1 MLNVQTDHL
10 ENHTVRLTVEVDPDR
25 VEQAMRQAARRISKK
40 SRIPGF
46 RPGKAPFDVVVNLF
60 GREYIL
66 SEALD
71 TLGNEIYREAL
82 EAAEIDPYAPGSL
95 EDIADDGRK
104 LVFVVPKSPEV
115 TLGDYR
121 AIRVEHEELDITDE
135 MVDEAMENIR
145 QGQALVELV
154 EREARMGD
162 QVTFSHIQITV
173 LDESDATETE
183 VADEAS
189 GETADDN
196 DDSGE
201 RVLLH
206 QHNYDLILRD
216 DENALLPGFAE
227 QIVGMSAEDEKEFTL
242 TVPDDYEDEEVAGK
256 TLRVEVHIE
265 KVQSRTVP
273 EWTDDLAKRVTEGEF
288 ETLLELRM
296 NVRKQLEEQAQAT
309 ARQEIADEALDKLV
323 ETATIH
329 YPEELVQDY
338 INDFLED
345 LERSVLRQQGLTIK
359 DFLQITGQSED
370 DLRNLYR
377 ERAIARA
384 ERGLALGEFMRSE
397 KLAVSGDEIDA
408 EIDRL
413 SQQFGGAQS
422 DQFKKFLSTAQSRVS
437 IHNDLISSRAI
448 DRLIA
453 IAKGEAT
460 DDQAHDEETVE
471 EPEEIADE
479 APVAEAEEP
488 ASTTEDRS

>member
-95 EDIADDGRK
+95 EDIADDG
-104 LVFVVPKSPEV
+104 
-115 TLGDYR
+115 LGDYR

-183 VADEAS
+183 VADEVS
-189 GETADDN
+189 GETAGDN

-242 TVPDDYEDEEVAGK
+242 T
-256 TLRVEVHIE
+256 HIE

-288 ETLLELRM
+288 ETILELRM

-479 APVAEAEEP
+479 APVAEAEKP
-488 ASTTEDRS
+488 ASTTEDQS